1 MKQINAQ
8 NAPQAIGP
16 YSHAVKTGSLLY
28 CSGQTPIN
36 PLTMKIDAKTFREET
51 IQVIENLRLVLQEEG
66 LELENIIKVNVFLT
80 DMEMFTEMNTVYAH
94 YFSEHKPAR
103 TTVAVKG
110 LPMNARIEI
119 ECIAEYNN

>member
-8 NAPQAIGP
+8 NAPQVIGP
-16 YSHAVKTGSLLY
+16 YSHAVKTGTLLY

-36 PLTMKIDAKTFREET
+36 PVTMKIEAKTFEEET
-51 IQVIENLRLVLQEEG
+51 IRVIENLRLVLQEEG

-80 DMEMFTEMNTVYAH
+80 DMEMFPEMNAVYAQ
-94 YFSEHKPAR
+94 YFGIHKPAR

>member
-1 MKQINAQ
+1 MKLIHAQ

-16 YSHAVKTGSLLY
+16 YSHAVKTGTLLY
-28 CSGQTPIN
+28 CSGQTPID
-36 PLTMKIDAKTFREET
+36 PVTMKIEPKTFGEET
-51 IQVIENLRLVLQEEG
+51 IQVIENLRLVLQKEG

-80 DMEMFTEMNTVYAH
+80 DMEMFSEMNAVYAR
-94 YFSEHKPAR
+94 YFSLHKPAR